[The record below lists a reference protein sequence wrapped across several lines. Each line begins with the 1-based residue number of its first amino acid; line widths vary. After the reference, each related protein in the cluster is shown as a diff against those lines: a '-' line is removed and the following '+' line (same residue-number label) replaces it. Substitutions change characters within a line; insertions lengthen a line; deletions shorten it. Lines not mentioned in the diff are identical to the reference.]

1 MPSVFVRDIY
11 KINVSIEDAD
21 NEQSDLFKMFGNLN
35 KGRKSSQKIYFLKY
49 VKVLLKAR
57 KDVLNGFK
65 SNLFTTYFNA

>member
-1 MPSVFVRDIY
+1 MPNMFVRDIY
-11 KINVSIEDAD
+11 KINLSIEDAD
-21 NEQSDLFKMFGNLN
+21 NEQSDLFKTFSNLN

-49 VKVLLKAR
+49 LKVLLKAR

>member
-1 MPSVFVRDIY
+1 MFVRDIY
-11 KINVSIEDAD
+11 KINVSMEDAD

-35 KGRKSSQKIYFLKY
+35 KGRKSSQKSYFLKY

-57 KDVLNGFK
+57 NDVLNGFK

>member
-1 MPSVFVRDIY
+1 MPNMFVRDIY
-11 KINVSIEDAD
+11 KINLSIEDAG
-21 NEQSDLFKMFGNLN
+21 NEQSDLFKTFSNLN

-49 VKVLLKAR
+49 LKVLLKAR

>member
-1 MPSVFVRDIY
+1 
-11 KINVSIEDAD
+11 
-21 NEQSDLFKMFGNLN
+21 MFGNLN
-35 KGRKSSQKIYFLKY
+35 KGRKSSQKIYILKY

>member
-1 MPSVFVRDIY
+1 MPSMFVRDIY

-35 KGRKSSQKIYFLKY
+35 KGTKSSQKIYVLKY
-49 VKVLLKAR
+49 ANFLLKVR

-65 SNLFTTYFNA
+65 SNLFTTYFSA